1 LPLIRAVPALI
12 GGNLTTSEKKSPPLE
27 ISKPEEGSS

>member
-1 LPLIRAVPALI
+1 LPLIRSIPALI